1 MKVAESTLSFLREG
15 MNRIFFAMLPLS
27 LLVWM
32 FVAVSAHSSQ
42 SINVEESHESI
53 NLLNTVEWTINS
65 DKMQLSD
72 IQGLTNWQKN
82 FKPSQVGAN
91 QSLWGK
97 VSLRFPSS
105 NTSPY
110 FFGIGNPL
118 LDQVDIYVLDSKTRL
133 LNTYLMGAERAFSQ
147 RFIKHRFFVA
157 LIEPGQEQVNV
168 YFRIKHDGPLVFP
181 IFLDKQSSMLLR
193 EEILLAVLGFISG
206 GLTILSCYFL
216 ITYIFMR
223 SPVRFW
229 FSMLNAGFVLLFLN
243 NSGIIGQVTGITA
256 HTSGVTIVLIAGLL
270 LSASKVTFRMLE
282 KIPAKW
288 RHVFYLLSAILLASL
303 LVTDYQTQI
312 LLVLITLFFALSV
325 LSVLA
330 FFYFETDKKISNLLG
345 ILGASLVAISCVSQ
359 VGSAYF
365 SILLSQTNM
374 LLLYSAAMLGLLVVS
389 IAIEAHE
396 KVITHRQTLQQLN
409 VINDL
414 QRFYKLFRNSAEGL
428 YTSTIDGKLISVN
441 PAMCSLFGYDDEKQM
456 LEAIDN
462 ASEFYA
468 NPDDRDLLLGEIHQ
482 HGKVIG
488 KEIKGICRDGSEFWF
503 SISGQIKVEN
513 NERYMFGSIF
523 DITERKKSDMSLKF
537 MATHDSL
544 TGVFNRRE
552 FEKKLKVALK
562 NATENGAALTVLYL
576 DLDQFKVVNDT
587 CGHKA
592 GDLLINQLSR
602 KLNKLVSAKGTLAR
616 LGGDEFGILLQ
627 NDNAQMAYLLANK
640 ILNAV
645 AEFRF
650 VWEDHIFTLGISIG
664 QASWSEGVVSPEHL
678 LSMADSACYMAKE
691 RGRNQVHTYSEDDE
705 HVQRY
710 ESQLSWLS
718 QINQA
723 IDNHQFELYY
733 QHYQSLTQHNTGHHY
748 EILLRL
754 KDAGGKLI
762 SPADFL
768 PSAERYNLT
777 AKIDKWVIENFFQWL
792 ALHPE
797 HIQHL
802 DQANINL
809 SGHSLADKEL
819 KLFVLNAFEKHKIPY
834 KKICFE
840 ITESMA
846 ILKMEETLEFI
857 HTFQNLGCKFALDDF
872 GSGFSSYNHLKNL
885 PVQQLK
891 IDGSFVKDILIDPI
905 DLAMVKS
912 IKDVAKA
919 MGMETIAEF
928 VESTDIM
935 VELGKMG
942 VDYAQGYGIAKPAP
956 LTNFMPLNH

>member
-1 MKVAESTLSFLREG
+1 
-15 MNRIFFAMLPLS
+15 
-27 LLVWM
+27 
-32 FVAVSAHSSQ
+32 
-42 SINVEESHESI
+42 
-53 NLLNTVEWTINS
+53 
-65 DKMQLSD
+65 
-72 IQGLTNWQKN
+72 
-82 FKPSQVGAN
+82 
-91 QSLWGK
+91 
-97 VSLRFPSS
+97 
-105 NTSPY
+105 
-110 FFGIGNPL
+110 
-118 LDQVDIYVLDSKTRL
+118 
-133 LNTYLMGAERAFSQ
+133 
-147 RFIKHRFFVA
+147 
-157 LIEPGQEQVNV
+157 
-168 YFRIKHDGPLVFP
+168 
-181 IFLDKQSSMLLR
+181 
-193 EEILLAVLGFISG
+193 
-206 GLTILSCYFL
+206 
-216 ITYIFMR
+216 
-223 SPVRFW
+223 
-229 FSMLNAGFVLLFLN
+229 
-243 NSGIIGQVTGITA
+243 
-256 HTSGVTIVLIAGLL
+256 
-270 LSASKVTFRMLE
+270 
-282 KIPAKW
+282 
-288 RHVFYLLSAILLASL
+288 
-303 LVTDYQTQI
+303 
-312 LLVLITLFFALSV
+312 
-325 LSVLA
+325 
-330 FFYFETDKKISNLLG
+330 
-345 ILGASLVAISCVSQ
+345 
-359 VGSAYF
+359 
-365 SILLSQTNM
+365 
-374 LLLYSAAMLGLLVVS
+374 
-389 IAIEAHE
+389 
-396 KVITHRQTLQQLN
+396 
-409 VINDL
+409 
-414 QRFYKLFRNSAEGL
+414 
-428 YTSTIDGKLISVN
+428 
-441 PAMCSLFGYDDEKQM
+441 
-456 LEAIDN
+456 
-462 ASEFYA
+462 
-468 NPDDRDLLLGEIHQ
+468 
-482 HGKVIG
+482 
-488 KEIKGICRDGSEFWF
+488 
-503 SISGQIKVEN
+503 
-513 NERYMFGSIF
+513 
-523 DITERKKSDMSLKF
+523 

-552 FEKKLKVALK
+552 FEKKLKTALK

-733 QHYQSLTQHNTGHHY
+733 QHYQSLTQHNTDHHY